1 MAVSPEHIMD
11 TKIIPKTSLFDQI
24 SFLMVGAI
32 ATALIACDLYY
43 YFSIPLPEITIGS
56 AVLWIALAYFAG
68 HFTQVTSNFLAQ
80 IPFLKLLRWET
91 RLSYMEYE
99 HEILDEMRSYIDV
112 KDKHN
117 ERPDFIWNLCYMLAA
132 TKDPT
137 GQIEAFAGYYNLYR
151 GWFISF
157 FLEALFL
164 LYMFIA
170 APSRPTAIAL
180 VVSLVM
186 AFMFY
191 KRAHR
196 FWQYVRDKV
205 FGVVM
210 LNGKSRI

>member
-1 MAVSPEHIMD
+1 MEEHME
-11 TKIIPKTSLFDQI
+11 TKLIPKTSLFDQI

-32 ATALIACDLYY
+32 ATALVAFDLNH
-43 YFSIPLPEITIGS
+43 YFSIQFPEITFGS
-56 AVLWIALAYFAG
+56 AIVWAALAYFAG
-68 HFTQVTSNFLAQ
+68 HFTQVTSNFIAK
-80 IPFLKLLRWET
+80 IPILSLLKWEN
-91 RLSYMEYE
+91 RLTYMEYE
-99 HEILDEMRSYIDV
+99 HEILEEMKSYIDV

-164 LYMFIA
+164 LYMLITV
-170 APSRPTAIAL
+170 PSRATTVLFIISI
-180 VVSLVM
+180 VVSV
-186 AFMFY
+186 MFY

>member
-1 MAVSPEHIMD
+1 MD
-11 TKIIPKTSLFDQI
+11 TKLIPKTSLFDQI

-32 ATALIACDLYY
+32 ATALVAFDLNH
-43 YFSIPLPEITIGS
+43 YFSIRFPEITFGS
-56 AVLWIALAYFAG
+56 TVVWVVASYFAG
-68 HFTQVTSNFLAQ
+68 HFTQVTSNFLAK
-80 IPFLKLLRWET
+80 IPLLGLLHWEA
-91 RLSYMEYE
+91 RLTYMEYE
-99 HEILDEMRSYIDV
+99 REILEEMKSYIEV

-164 LYMFIA
+164 LSMFAII
-170 APSRPTAIAL
+170 PSRTTALLLIASF
-180 VVSLVM
+180 VIS
-186 AFMFY
+186 FMFY
-191 KRAHR
+191 RRAHR